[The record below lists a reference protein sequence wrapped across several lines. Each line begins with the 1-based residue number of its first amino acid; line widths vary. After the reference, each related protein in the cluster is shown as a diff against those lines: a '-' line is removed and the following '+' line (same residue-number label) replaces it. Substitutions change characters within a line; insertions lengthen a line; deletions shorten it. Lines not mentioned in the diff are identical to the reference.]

1 MPSTL
6 STTISKI
13 AIVPNNTNSAL
24 IGEYY
29 QYINAN
35 GVSERH
41 QNNSLKMVIAF
52 ANYLGKDV
60 TFYEIRSKEQITS
73 FLNTKVKS

>member
-13 AIVPNNTNSAL
+13 ATVPNNTNSAL
-24 IGEYY
+24 ISEYY
-29 QYINAN
+29 QYIKTN

-52 ANYLGKDV
+52 ANYLGKEI
-60 TFYEIRSKEQITS
+60 TFYDVRSKS
-73 FLNTKVKS
+73 K

>member
-6 STTISKI
+6 STTISKM
-13 AIVPNNTNSAL
+13 ATVPNNTNSTL
-24 IGEYY
+24 IDEYY
-29 QYINAN
+29 QYIKTN

-52 ANYLGKDV
+52 ANSLGER
-60 TFYEIRSKEQITS
+60 YY
-73 FLNTKVKS
+73 FL

>member
-13 AIVPNNTNSAL
+13 ATVPNNTNSTL
-24 IGEYY
+24 IDEYY
-29 QYINAN
+29 QYIKTN

-52 ANYLGKDV
+52 ANSLGKDI
-60 TFYEIRSKEQITS
+60 TFYDIKSKEQVYFI
-73 FLNTKVKS
+73 FGYQN